1 MINAQD
7 QPDLDDV
14 LASLSTVKETIKE
27 IKQVPVQDL
36 TDENVYNFVMGKLM
50 ETINSNGEVLE
61 QTKDLVNQVGT
72 AEYIEA
78 HSSIIKSQSE
88 LFKNMVNVVIEKRK
102 MDQAKELKTR
112 DLDIKEKNLANK
124 VPELGN
130 GEGGPITNNFILATR
145 DQIFASMF
153 GSPEDKEKAQQK
165 IKEANNIVI
174 DV

>member
-27 IKQVPVQDL
+27 VKQVPVQDL

-78 HSSIIKSQSE
+78 HSAMIKSQSE
-88 LFKNMVNVVIEKRK
+88 LFKNMVSVVIEKRK

-112 DLDIKEKNLANK
+112 DLE
-124 VPELGN
+124 
-130 GEGGPITNNFILATR
+130 R
-145 DQIFASMF
+145 
-153 GSPEDKEKAQQK
+153 
-165 IKEANNIVI
+165 
-174 DV
+174 